1 MVIVELDTW
10 AFYVKIVSKNISEY
24 VNAKQLI
31 SNLFL
36 VAYKL
41 FLYKILIKAA
51 IKAHEDDGSIA
62 QGVSDIKKN
71 GHVAA
76 GRQPYAHFLEIK
88 REGGHLKFGHF
99 WTKSGA
105 PVSCGEESK

>member
-1 MVIVELDTW
+1 M
-10 AFYVKIVSKNISEY
+10 SKNISEY

-76 GRQPYAHFLEIK
+76 GRQCHNSFWDIK
-88 REGGHLKFGHF
+88 RGGGSQKFGHY
-99 WTKSGA
+99 G
-105 PVSCGEESK
+105 

>member
-1 MVIVELDTW
+1 MLKQCQ
-10 AFYVKIVSKNISEY
+10 KIQYETID
-24 VNAKQLI
+24 AKQLI
-31 SNLFL
+31 SNQLS

-51 IKAHEDDGSIA
+51 TKAHSNNGLVA

-76 GRQPYAHFLEIK
+76 GRQSRSHDYQK
-88 REGGHLKFGHF
+88 YQ
-99 WTKSGA
+99 
-105 PVSCGEESK
+105 ESKFNTIVFFCVNIPQTDCQHPISYAGIP